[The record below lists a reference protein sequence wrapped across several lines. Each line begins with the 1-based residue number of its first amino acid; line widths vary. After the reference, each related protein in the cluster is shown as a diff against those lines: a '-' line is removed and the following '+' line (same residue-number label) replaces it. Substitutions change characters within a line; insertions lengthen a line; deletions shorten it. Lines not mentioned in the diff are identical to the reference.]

1 MTVPA
6 VLRISELVVEVL
18 ISVTGGTTDV
28 LPVAAVTAIVSLVV
42 LIGVGDGV
50 EISVCI
56 VGKYAAVI
64 SSSNNSPISSVK
76 Y

>member
-1 MTVPA
+1 MTAPA
-6 VLRISELVVEVL
+6 VLRISELVVEGL

-28 LPVAAVTAIVSLVV
+28 LPVAAVTAIVLLVV

-56 VGKYAAVI
+56 VGKHAAVI